1 MSPMGE
7 EEELVS
13 GKESIFRGAN
23 LALLDK
29 STLLD
34 LAGKSS
40 HVRISGVARKWFL
53 GLTCIS
59 QF

>member
-1 MSPMGE
+1 MGL

-23 LALLDK
+23 SALLDK
-29 STLLD
+29 LTLLD

-40 HVRISGVARKWFL
+40 HVRNSGVARKWFL
-53 GLTCIS
+53 GLTCIF